1 MKLEVLSET
10 DILKID
16 EAAKAILQRTGVL
29 VPHEHMLELF
39 EKSGADV
46 EKTSGRV
53 RLPRTLIE
61 DCLDQA
67 GKTFTIYGRDRTKK
81 AEFGLGKRSYNSS
94 AGQAHWIEPT
104 GNRRFASLP
113 DVVEA
118 SRFGDVLPEITI
130 VGAMADPYEI
140 DVSYRCVEVVVTQL
154 RTTTKP
160 ITFWFYD
167 RSSAKYIVEIL
178 TAVAGSK
185 EELATYPLTYPFL
198 EPISPLRFDTKGIDL
213 LFETSQIPLPVSIG
227 PMAQAG
233 LSAPGTLAATIAQ
246 ETAEILAGNCI
257 VQMINPGTPVCFGG
271 ISHAFDMRT
280 TQIIFGGPEQALM
293 AVALVQ
299 MGKYYDLPVYTNT
312 GLTDSKSVD
321 AQAGLEIASTLVTA
335 ALAGSDI
342 FGHLGIAGADQGA
355 SLEILLLQHEII
367 EYVERIMQG
376 ITVNDEKLAI
386 DLINEVGPGG
396 TFIDQM
402 HTAMNFREELWMPKL
417 LDRSFWSSWEDAG
430 CPVLSQKIKSE
441 TKELLSKYEEKPL
454 PKEISDETEKILR
467 AAKRNLAK

>member
-1 MKLEVLSET
+1 MKLEVLTET

-16 EAAKAILQRTGVL
+16 EAAKGILNRTGIL
-29 VPHEHMLELF
+29 VPHEKMLELL
-39 EKSGADV
+39 ENSGADV
-46 EKTSGRV
+46 ERTLGRV
-53 RLPRTLIE
+53 RLPRTLVE

-67 GKTFTIYGRDRTKK
+67 GKTFAIYGRDRTKK
-81 AEFGLGKRSYNSS
+81 AEFGMGKRNYNSS
-94 AGQAHWIEPT
+94 AGQAHWIEAT
-104 GNRRFASLP
+104 GNRRFASLT

-118 SRFGDVLPEITI
+118 SKFADVLPAITV
-130 VGAMADPYEI
+130 VGALSDPHEI
-140 DVSYRCVEVVVTQL
+140 DVSYRCVEVVLAQL
-154 RTTTKP
+154 KTTTKP

-185 EELATYPLTYPFL
+185 EELAAYPLTYPFL

-213 LFETSQIPLPVSIG
+213 LFETSRIPLPVSIG

-233 LSAPGTLAATIAQ
+233 LSAPGTLAGTIAQ

-257 VQMINPGTPVCFGG
+257 VQLINPGTPVCFGG

-299 MGKYYDLPVYTNT
+299 MGKYYNLPVYTNT

-321 AQAGLEIASTLVTA
+321 AQAGLEIASTLVMA

-367 EYVERIMQG
+367 QYVERIMQG
-376 ITVNDEKLAI
+376 IRVNDEKIAM
-386 DLINEVGPGG
+386 DLIDELGPGG

-402 HTAMNFREELWMPKL
+402 HTAKNFREELWMPQI

-454 PKEISDETEKILR
+454 PKEIYDETEKILR
-467 AAKRNLAK
+467 AAKRNLAS